1 MKTAEEACESKDK
14 RIEEI
19 QRLLEGME
27 QESTILR
34 ETIRNREEELYELRQ
49 IRQEGQK
56 GEQRYA
62 NTHTHTHTW
71 NTSFLNQSVKVKSG
85 VCSDF

>member
-27 QESTILR
+27 QESSILR

-62 NTHTHTHTW
+62 NTHTHTHLEYII
-71 NTSFLNQSVKVKSG
+71 SESISESQVRSV
-85 VCSDF
+85 F